1 MRLIDANNLTKET
14 EKSMKNNHHKNNQ
27 IAQNHLTEHIHFLS
41 LIGRQPTVT
50 DDRVIKVL
58 EFVWNYGQID
68 GDHHKAWVIDQIVR
82 ILCGSDEEYK
92 KWIDKYEEPL
102 EDGDYYS
109 WNEGINP

>member
-27 IAQNHLTEHIHFLS
+27 M
-41 LIGRQPTVT
+41 
-50 DDRVIKVL
+50 
-58 EFVWNYGQID
+58 
-68 GDHHKAWVIDQIVR
+68 
-82 ILCGSDEEYK
+82 CGSDEEYK

-109 WNEGINP
+109 WNKGINP